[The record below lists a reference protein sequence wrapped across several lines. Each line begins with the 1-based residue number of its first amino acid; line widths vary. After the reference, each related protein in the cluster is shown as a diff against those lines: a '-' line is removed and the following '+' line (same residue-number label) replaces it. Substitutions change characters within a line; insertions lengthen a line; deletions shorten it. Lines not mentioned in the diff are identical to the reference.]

1 MHALWTDVRHA
12 LRFFARRP
20 GFFLIVVITL
30 ALGIGST
37 TAIYSLVHGILLEP
51 LPFEDP
57 GRVLTIW
64 QSKTK
69 GDGHLGK
76 VAPGNFVAWR
86 DESDAFETMA
96 SAEPFGFDLLEG
108 DQPERIS
115 GWLVSPGFFRVLG
128 VEALHGRT
136 FLPEEEA
143 QADGGG
149 PVVLSYGMWK
159 QRYGGEPSIV
169 GQDLLLSGGRH
180 RIVGVMP
187 LEFDFPTGRELW
199 MTRRLTSEDK
209 ENRTETN
216 LTVVGRL
223 APGKTIGDAEA
234 SLQGISVRLSEL
246 FPTSN
251 SGIEAAAMKIE
262 EHIVGG
268 VRSGLLLLLFAVGF
282 VHLIVCTNVGNLILV
297 QGLQRRSEMA
307 CRAALGAGRGR
318 LLQQMLV
325 ESVLLALIGTVPG
338 IFLAFLGVQL
348 ASRQAVVDV
357 PRLAEV
363 AIDPWVIGFAILL
376 AVATGIVFSLVPN
389 LRLSRLAIGRD
400 LVSGRD
406 ATASGLGSSRGR
418 RFLIAFEVA
427 LAVVLLVA
435 TGLLLRSFEQVL
447 RVDPGF
453 ETENVAVLET
463 HVWSRFGA
471 PDERATFFSQALERL
486 HGLPDVAAA
495 GAVSALPLF
504 RGRAVREIP
513 FFIDGRE
520 PPTPDQQPIALHTLA
535 TLGYFETLRIPLF
548 RGRLFTTHDDADSR
562 GVALVNQEM
571 AERYWPDEDPVGQ
584 RVLVH
589 FLGAPALREIIG
601 VVGNARQTD
610 LMAAARPELF
620 IPHLQNPFG
629 SMTFVV
635 RGKSSSAGLVQ
646 AAMDEIRLAAPG
658 LPFSSTST
666 LEGMI
671 GETLAPRRWSLRLL
685 GFFGLMAL
693 LLAGMGV
700 YGLVS
705 SSTLHRRREIGLRMA
720 MGGRPVDILK
730 MLLREG
736 VVWILGGL
744 VFGCIAAV
752 TVTRWLESFLFGV
765 SFYDPL
771 TLIGVMTV
779 MCAVGLLAIY
789 LPAKAAMG
797 LDPMVALS
805 KD

>member
-12 LRFFARRP
+12 LRLFARRP

-37 TAIYSLVHGILLEP
+37 TAIYSLVHGILIEP
-51 LPFEDP
+51 LPFEEP
-57 GRVLTIW
+57 ARVLTIW

-76 VAPGNFVAWR
+76 VAPGNFAAWR
-86 DESDAFETMA
+86 DESDAFEAMA
-96 SAEPFGFDLLEG
+96 SAEPFGFDLLQGE
-108 DQPERIS
+108 QPERIS
-115 GWLVSPGFFRVLG
+115 GWLVTPGFFRVLG
-128 VEALHGRT
+128 VKALHGRT
-136 FLPEEEA
+136 FLPEEEKEA
-143 QADGGG
+143 VGGG

-159 QRYGGEPSIV
+159 QRYGGDPSVI
-169 GQDLLLSGGRH
+169 GQDLRLIDSRH

-187 LEFDFPTGRELW
+187 LEFDFPAGRELW
-199 MTRRLTSEDK
+199 MVRRLSADEE

-223 APGKTIGDAEA
+223 APGKTVQEAEA
-234 SLQGISVRLSEL
+234 SLQAISVRLSEL

-251 SGIEAAAMKIE
+251 SGIEAVVVGIE

-307 CRAALGAGRGR
+307 CRAALGADRGR

-325 ESVLLALIGTVPG
+325 ESILLALIGAVPG

-363 AIDPWVIGFAILL
+363 SIDPWVVGFAVVL
-376 AVATGIVFSLVPN
+376 AVVTGAVFSLVPN
-389 LRLSRLAIGRD
+389 LRLSKLAIGRD

-435 TGLLLRSFEQVL
+435 TGLLLRSFDQVL
-447 RVDPGF
+447 RLDPGF
-453 ETENVAVLET
+453 ETDNVAVLET

-486 HGLPDVAAA
+486 NAMPEVEAA

-535 TLGYFETLRIPLF
+535 TLGYFETLRIPLV

-562 GVALVNQEM
+562 GVAVINRAM

-589 FLGAPALREIIG
+589 FLGPPVLREIIG
-601 VVGNARQTD
+601 VVGDARQTE

-635 RGKSSSAGLVQ
+635 RGKTASAGLVQ
-646 AAMDEIRLAAPG
+646 AAKDEIRLSAPG
-658 LPFSSTST
+658 LPFASTST
-666 LEGMI
+666 MEGLI
-671 GETLAPRRWSLRLL
+671 GETLEPRRWSLRLL
-685 GFFGLMAL
+685 AFFGLVAL
-693 LLAGMGV
+693 LLAGLGV

-705 SSTLHRRREIGLRMA
+705 SSTQHRRREIGLRMA
-720 MGGRPVDILK
+720 MGGSPVDILK

-736 VVWILGGL
+736 IVWIFGGL
-744 VFGCIAAV
+744 VVGCLAAL
-752 TVTRWLESFLFGV
+752 TVTRLLESFLFGV
-765 SFYDPL
+765 AFYDPV
-771 TLIGVMTV
+771 TLIGVMIV

-789 LPAKAAMG
+789 LPARAAMG
-797 LDPMVALS
+797 LDPMVALN